1 MVQPIDTSSPES
13 RPAPAQAPAAAFQ
26 PPPTRPKGHGWRKWR
41 ARFIVLLLLAGA
53 VLVFIRI
60 SADRAADSRRV
71 SLEEVILTAQAIPVE
86 PAQAGK
92 VVSVEVTARQ
102 QVKAGQ
108 RLGTVEFAGV
118 DNDGDPK
125 ITKANLTAP
134 RSGIVID
141 VPAPVGSTV
150 APNLPF
156 VELYDPSQMTFVAEV
171 PVEDLPVIAPTMTA
185 NLRTKGMNRTVHAT
199 VQRVIPQVEPVVPQ
213 AEATRSAAEDEDE
226 PDTLPVALVPANAAD
241 AAGLVPGM
249 RFTGYINTVSGQPG
263 TARLV
268 SMP

>member
-1 MVQPIDTSSPES
+1 
-13 RPAPAQAPAAAFQ
+13 
-26 PPPTRPKGHGWRKWR
+26 
-41 ARFIVLLLLAGA
+41 
-53 VLVFIRI
+53 
-60 SADRAADSRRV
+60 
-71 SLEEVILTAQAIPVE
+71 
-86 PAQAGK
+86 

-118 DNDGDPK
+118 DNDGDLK
-125 ITKANLTAP
+125 ITKGNLTAP

-156 VELYDPSQMTFVAEV
+156 VELYDPAQMTFVAEV

-213 AEATRSAAEDEDE
+213 AEATRSAAEDTDE
-226 PDTLPVALVPANAAD
+226 PDTLQVALVPANAAD